1 MIIVMKPGV
10 PREQIDHVMQ
20 KVEKIGLIAH
30 PIFGTRRTVIAAIGD
45 KHGRNFDDIE
55 ASPGVERVVPILAP
69 YKMASLEVH
78 EEKSLVKVDGF
89 SFGGTRIGVI
99 AGPCTVEDED
109 TAIEIAR
116 FVKSHGAVALRGGA
130 FKPRTNPYSFQGLE
144 EKGLEI
150 LARAREETGLA
161 VVTEVISASH
171 VELVARYADVLQIG
185 ARNMQNFLLL
195 QAAGEQAKPV
205 LLKRGMSATLDEFL
219 FAAEYILSRG
229 NQNVILCERGIRTF
243 EEHTRNTL
251 SIATVPALRE
261 RTHLPVIVDPSHATG
276 HAGLVPP
283 VSLAAVAAGADGL
296 IVEVHPRP
304 DEALVDGAQSL
315 DFPAFEKMMK
325 GLARVAQA
333 VDRSL

>member
-10 PREQIDHVMQ
+10 PREQIDHVIQ
-20 KVEKIGLIAH
+20 KIERIGLVAH

-45 KHGRNFDDIE
+45 KHGRSFDDIE
-55 ASPGVERVVPILAP
+55 ASAGVERVVPILAP

-78 EEKSLVKVDGF
+78 EERSQVKVDGF
-89 SFGGTRIGVI
+89 SFGGTRVGVI
-99 AGPCTVEDED
+99 AGPCTVEDEE
-109 TAIEIAR
+109 TTIETAR
-116 FVKSHGAVALRGGA
+116 FVKAHGAVALRGGA
-130 FKPRTNPYSFQGLE
+130 FKPRTSPYAFQGLE

-171 VELVARYADVLQIG
+171 VEMVARYADVLQIG

-195 QAAGEQAKPV
+195 QAVGEQKKPV
-205 LLKRGMSATLDEFL
+205 LLKRGMSATLDELL

-229 NQNVILCERGIRTF
+229 NTNVILCERGIRTF
-243 EEHTRNTL
+243 EDHTRNTL
-251 SIATVPALRE
+251 SIATIPALRD

-276 HAGLVPP
+276 HAHLVPP
-283 VSLAAVAAGADGL
+283 TSMAAIAAGADGL

-304 DEALVDGAQSL
+304 EEALVDGAQSL
-315 DFPAFEKMMK
+315 DFPAFEKMMD

>member
-1 MIIVMKPGV
+1 MIIVMKPGA
-10 PREQIDHVMQ
+10 PRDQIDHVMERI
-20 KVEKIGLIAH
+20 EKIGLVSH

-55 ASPGVERVVPILAP
+55 ALPGVERVVPILAP

-89 SFGGTRIGVI
+89 SFGGTKVGVI
-99 AGPCTVEDED
+99 AGPCTVEDEE
-109 TAIEIAR
+109 TTIETAR
-116 FVKSHGAVALRGGA
+116 FVKSAGAVALRGGA

-144 EKGLEI
+144 EEGLKY
-150 LARAREETGLA
+150 LARAREKTGLA

-171 VELVARYADVLQIG
+171 VELVAKYADVLQIG

-195 QAAGEQAKPV
+195 QAVGEQQKPV

-219 FAAEYILSRG
+219 FAAEYVLSRG

-243 EEHTRNTL
+243 EDHTRNTL

-276 HAGLVPP
+276 HANLVPP
-283 VSLAAVAAGADGL
+283 VAKAAVAAGADGL

-304 DEALVDGAQSL
+304 EEALVDGAQSL
-315 DFPAFEKMMK
+315 DFAGFERMMK
-325 GLARVAQA
+325 DLARIALA

>member
-1 MIIVMKPGV
+1 MIIVMKPGA
-10 PREQIDHVMQ
+10 PREQIDHVIQ
-20 KVEKIGLIAH
+20 KIERIGLVAH

-55 ASPGVERVVPILAP
+55 ASAGVERVVPILAP

-78 EEKSLVKVDGF
+78 EERSQVKVDGF
-89 SFGGTRIGVI
+89 AFGGTRVGVI
-99 AGPCTVEDED
+99 AGPCTVEDEE
-109 TAIEIAR
+109 TTIETAR
-116 FVKSHGAVALRGGA
+116 FVKAHGAVALRGGA
-130 FKPRTNPYSFQGLE
+130 FKPRTSPYSFQGLE
-144 EKGLEI
+144 EEGLKI

-171 VELVARYADVLQIG
+171 VEKVAHYADVLQIG

-195 QAAGEQAKPV
+195 QAVGEQPKPV

-229 NQNVILCERGIRTF
+229 NPSVILCERGIRTF

-251 SIATVPALRE
+251 SIATIPALRS

-276 HAGLVPP
+276 HSALVTPT
-283 VSLAAVAAGADGL
+283 SLAAIAAGADGI

-304 DEALVDGAQSL
+304 EEALVDGAQSL
-315 DFPAFEKMMK
+315 DFSAFEKMMH